1 MLTGYEKAA
10 ILLGT
15 LGEETAA
22 EVLKG
27 LDITDIGKITIHMK
41 RARSVN
47 RNTVDD
53 VVKEVS
59 EMMKEVDVQVGGED
73 FVKKI
78 LSKGLGEDGAEKI
91 LEMTSKE
98 GPLDSLKWVDS
109 KALANFLVAEH
120 PQTIALVIC
129 LLEAPHGA
137 EVLSALPENLKSDV
151 ALRIATT
158 EMIPES
164 AIDDL
169 KEVLQ
174 DQMDMTKGKGKK
186 LVGTKTIAEILNHCD
201 RTTEQLVLER
211 IEEQNTTLADSVRQL
226 MFVFDDLVQV
236 DNRGI
241 QMILKEVSTDE
252 LSLALKTASE
262 ALKEKIFSNMSQRAI
277 EILKEEIQMRGAVR
291 VSDVERAQQNI
302 VKVARKLEAEGKL
315 VLAGR
320 GGEELV
326 E

>member
-1 MLTGYEKAA
+1 
-10 ILLGT
+10 
-15 LGEETAA
+15 
-22 EVLKG
+22 
-27 LDITDIGKITIHMK
+27 MK
-41 RARSVN
+41 RVRSVN
-47 RNTVDD
+47 RMIIDD
-53 VVKEVS
+53 VVKEAS
-59 EMMKEVDVQVGGED
+59 EMMKEVDVQLGGD
-73 FVKKI
+73 AFVKKV
-78 LSKGLGEDGAEKI
+78 LLKGLGEDGAEKI
-91 LEMTSKE
+91 LEMASKE
-98 GPLDSLKWVDS
+98 GPLDSLRWVDS

-129 LLEAPHGA
+129 LLEPQQGA
-137 EVLSALPENLKSDV
+137 EVLSNLPENLKSEV

-164 AIDDL
+164 AIEDL

-174 DQMDMTKGKGKK
+174 DQMDISKGKGKK

-241 QMILKEVSTDE
+241 QMILKEVSSEE
-252 LSLALKTASE
+252 LSLALKSTSE
-262 ALKEKIFSNMSQRAI
+262 ALKEKIFANMSQRAI
-277 EILKEEIQMRGAVR
+277 EILKEEIQMKGPVR

>member
-10 ILLGT
+10 IFLGT
-15 LGEETAA
+15 LGEEAAA

-27 LDITDIGKITIHMK
+27 LDMTDIGKITMHMK
-41 RARSVN
+41 RVRSVN
-47 RNTVDD
+47 RMIIDD
-53 VVKEVS
+53 VVKEAS
-59 EMMKEVDVQVGGED
+59 EMMKEVDVQLGGD
-73 FVKKI
+73 AFVKKV
-78 LSKGLGEDGAEKI
+78 LLKGLGEDGAEKI
-91 LEMTSKE
+91 LEMASKE
-98 GPLDSLKWVDS
+98 GPLDSLRWVDS

-129 LLEAPHGA
+129 LLEPQQGA
-137 EVLSALPENLKSDV
+137 EVLSNLPENLKSEV

-164 AIDDL
+164 AIEDL

-174 DQMDMTKGKGKK
+174 DQMDISKGKGKK

-241 QMILKEVSTDE
+241 QMILKEVSSEE
-252 LSLALKTASE
+252 LSLALKSTSE
-262 ALKEKIFSNMSQRAI
+262 ALKEKIFANMSQRAI
-277 EILKEEIQMRGAVR
+277 EILKEEIQMKGPVR

>member
-10 ILLGT
+10 IFLGT
-15 LGEETAA
+15 LGEEAAA

-27 LDITDIGKITIHMK
+27 LDMTDIGKITMHMK
-41 RARSVN
+41 RVRSVN
-47 RNTVDD
+47 RMIIDD
-53 VVKEVS
+53 VVKEAS
-59 EMMKEVDVQVGGED
+59 EMMKEVDVQVGGD
-73 FVKKI
+73 AFVKKV
-78 LSKGLGEDGAEKI
+78 LLKGLGEDGAEKI
-91 LEMTSKE
+91 LEMASKE
-98 GPLDSLKWVDS
+98 GPLDSLRWVDS

-129 LLEAPHGA
+129 LLEPQQGA
-137 EVLSALPENLKSDV
+137 EVLSNLPENLKSEV

-164 AIDDL
+164 AIEDL

-174 DQMDMTKGKGKK
+174 DQMDISKGKGKK

-201 RTTEQLVLER
+201 RTTEQLVLEK

-241 QMILKEVSTDE
+241 QMILKEVSSEE
-252 LSLALKTASE
+252 LSLALKSTSE
-262 ALKEKIFSNMSQRAI
+262 ALKEKIFANMSQRAI
-277 EILKEEIQMRGAVR
+277 EILKEEIQMKGPVR

>member
-10 ILLGT
+10 IFLGT
-15 LGEETAA
+15 LGEEAAA

-27 LDITDIGKITIHMK
+27 LDMTDIGKITMHMK
-41 RARSVN
+41 RVRSVN
-47 RNTVDD
+47 RMIIDD
-53 VVKEVS
+53 VVKEAS
-59 EMMKEVDVQVGGED
+59 EMMKEVDVQLGGD
-73 FVKKI
+73 AFVKKV
-78 LSKGLGEDGAEKI
+78 LLKGLGEDGAEKI
-91 LEMTSKE
+91 LEMASKE
-98 GPLDSLKWVDS
+98 GPLDSLRWVDS

-129 LLEAPHGA
+129 LLEPQQGA
-137 EVLSALPENLKSDV
+137 EVLSNLPENLKSEV

-164 AIDDL
+164 AIADL

-174 DQMDMTKGKGKK
+174 DQMDISKGKGKK

-241 QMILKEVSTDE
+241 QMILKEVSSEE
-252 LSLALKTASE
+252 LSLALKSTSE
-262 ALKEKIFSNMSQRAI
+262 ALKEKIFANMSQRAI
-277 EILKEEIQMRGAVR
+277 EILKEEIQMKGPVR

>member
-10 ILLGT
+10 IFLGT
-15 LGEETAA
+15 LGEEAAA

-27 LDITDIGKITIHMK
+27 LDMTDIGKITMHMK
-41 RARSVN
+41 RVRSVN
-47 RNTVDD
+47 RMIIDD
-53 VVKEVS
+53 VVKEAS
-59 EMMKEVDVQVGGED
+59 EMMKEVDVQVGGD
-73 FVKKI
+73 AFVKKV
-78 LSKGLGEDGAEKI
+78 LLKGLGEDGAERI
-91 LEMTSKE
+91 LEMASKE
-98 GPLDSLKWVDS
+98 GPLDSLRWVDS

-129 LLEAPHGA
+129 LLEPQQGA
-137 EVLSALPENLKSDV
+137 EVLSNLPENLKSEV

-164 AIDDL
+164 AIEDL

-174 DQMDMTKGKGKK
+174 DQMDISKGKGKK

-201 RTTEQLVLER
+201 RTTEQLVLEK

-241 QMILKEVSTDE
+241 QMILKEVSSEE
-252 LSLALKTASE
+252 LSLALKSTSE
-262 ALKEKIFSNMSQRAI
+262 ALKEKIFANMSQRAI
-277 EILKEEIQMRGAVR
+277 EILKEEIQMKGPVR

>member
-10 ILLGT
+10 IFLGT
-15 LGEETAA
+15 LGEEAAA

-27 LDITDIGKITIHMK
+27 LDITDIGKITMHMK
-41 RARSVN
+41 RVRSVN
-47 RNTVDD
+47 RTIIDD
-53 VVKEVS
+53 VVREVS
-59 EMMKEVDVQVGGED
+59 ETMKEVDVQVGGEA
-73 FVKKI
+73 FVKKV
-78 LSKGLGEDGAEKI
+78 LLKGLGEDGAEKI
-91 LEMTSKE
+91 LEMASKE
-98 GPLDSLKWVDS
+98 GPLDTLRWVDS

-129 LLEAPHGA
+129 LLEPQQGA
-137 EVLSALPENLKSDV
+137 EVLSSLPENLKSDV

-164 AIDDL
+164 AIEDL

-174 DQMDMTKGKGKK
+174 DQMDMSKGKGKK
-186 LVGTKTIAEILNHCD
+186 LIGTKTIAEILNHCD

-211 IEEQNTTLADSVRQL
+211 IEEQNTTLADAVRQL

-236 DNRGI
+236 DKRGI
-241 QMILKEVSTDE
+241 QMILKEISTDE
-252 LSLALKTASE
+252 LSLALKSASD
-262 ALKEKIFSNMSQRAI
+262 ALKEKIFANMSQRAI
-277 EILKEEIQMRGAVR
+277 EILKEEIQMKGPVR